1 MNLLIEVAV
10 ESTAILLAALA
21 LVAVLRRQSAA
32 LRHWILAVAF
42 ACVALAPAIGALAP
56 SWGPSL
62 AGLPQLVGLG
72 FRATDTAQL
81 KLRPTESGA
90 TSTPAPP
97 AALPQ
102 PQPAPSV
109 MNAVLPLWVA
119 GALAALAVLALGMW
133 RLTRLTLRSSEITAG
148 IWAERIRSLGSG
160 RAARVRLLLT
170 HHPSL
175 LVTWGAL
182 RPEVILPSA
191 AQQWTQDRIDVVLLH
206 ELAHVRRGD
215 WLVQIVAE
223 ILKCLLW
230 FNPLVWLA
238 CARLRVESEHACDD
252 AVLERGVEGS
262 TYARHLVDIARE
274 LKRGRIW
281 MPAVAIARP
290 SSLERRVRAMLD
302 ARVNRRPLSRLAAA
316 AAVLVLT
323 AVTIPLAGFAAQ
335 TVFSSVKGTVLDPS
349 NNVVPGATLVL
360 TNTQTQAKY
369 EVQSDKT
376 GRYEFLGVV
385 QGDYAFEAKLPGFMT
400 LRGTLTL
407 TGQSVQKDVN
417 LQIGTLQ
424 ETITVSSSRS
434 AASVAPAPLAK
445 PIARPPAPNCTP
457 AATGGNIRPPLKLR
471 DVRPVYPVSMSSQGV
486 EGTAQLE
493 ARIGV
498 DGTVEDV
505 RVVSAPHQELGI
517 AAADAVRD
525 WIFTETLLNCAPV
538 AVQMKVTVN
547 FTLQK

>member
-1 MNLLIEVAV
+1 MNLLIELAL

-21 LVAVLRRQSAA
+21 LVAGLRRQSAA
-32 LRHWILAVAF
+32 LRHWVLAVALG
-42 ACVALAPAIGALAP
+42 CVALAPAIGALAP
-56 SWGPSL
+56 SWAPSL
-62 AGLPQLVGLG
+62 APLPQFAELKWRV
-72 FRATDTAQL
+72 TDVAQL
-81 KLRPTESGA
+81 TGA
-90 TSTPAPP
+90 PSTSARRPAP
-97 AALPQ
+97 AVSRQ
-102 PQPAPSV
+102 PEAVPSLTS
-109 MNAVLPLWVA
+109 AVLPVWIA
-119 GALAALAVLALGMW
+119 GALAALAVLAVGMW
-133 RLTRLTLRSSEITAG
+133 RLTRLTLRSAEITG
-148 IWAERIRSLGSG
+148 GLWADRIRSLGG
-160 RAARVRLLLT
+160 RRAARVRLLLT
-170 HHPSL
+170 QHPSL

-191 AQQWTQDRIDVVLLH
+191 AQQWTQDRVDVVLLH

-215 WLVQIVAE
+215 WLVQLAAE

-238 CARLRVESEHACDD
+238 CARLRRESEHACDD
-252 AVLERGVEGS
+252 AVLARGVEG
-262 TYARHLVDIARE
+262 TAYARHLVDIARD
-274 LKRGRIW
+274 LRRGRIW

-302 ARVNRRPLSRLAAA
+302 TRVNRRPLSRLAAA
-316 AAVLVLT
+316 AALLALV

-349 NNVVPGATLVL
+349 NNFVPGATLVL

-369 EVQSDKT
+369 EVKSDRA

-385 QGDYAFEAKLPGFMT
+385 PGDYAFEAKLPGFMT

-407 TGQSVQKDVN
+407 TGQSVQKDVS

-434 AASVAPAPLAK
+434 AVAVPPAPLAK
-445 PIARPPAPNCTP
+445 PVARPPVSNCTP
-457 AATGGNIRPPLKLR
+457 TATGGNIRPPLKLR
-471 DVRPVYPVSMSSQGV
+471 DVRPVYPVSVSSQGI

-498 DGTVEDV
+498 DGTIEDV
-505 RVVSAPHQELGI
+505 RVVSAPHPDLGV
-517 AAADAVRD
+517 AAVDAVRE